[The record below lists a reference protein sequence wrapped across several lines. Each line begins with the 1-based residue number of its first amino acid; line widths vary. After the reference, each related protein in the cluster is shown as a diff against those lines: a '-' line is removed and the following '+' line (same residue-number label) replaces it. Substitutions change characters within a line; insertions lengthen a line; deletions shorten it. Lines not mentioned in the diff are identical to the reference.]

1 MKLEAAKMTI
11 KSFKIGFKQR
21 GYSYMKLT
29 LLHHTPEGMNRYPL
43 SGWRIRGLMFI
54 ALIVLPLL
62 ACYATY
68 QYVSSQSVEIS
79 YTQAALQSMREQLD
93 ATEIALEETRKNA
106 QMQLDEITRKAGI
119 MQSDVMRINAV
130 GKRLLAIAGIET
142 TEFDFDST
150 PALGGPENPDN
161 IESVR
166 PISKDNLDQYMQK
179 MSSTLE
185 IKRQQIAILE
195 SVLLN
200 REIDI
205 ASYISGRPV
214 KKGWN
219 SSQYGKRIDPFS
231 GNPAWHE
238 GMDFAGKE
246 DDEIITTAAGVVS
259 FVGEKWGYGLTVEV
273 NHGNGI
279 KTRYGH
285 NKQIV
290 VKPGQVLS
298 KGQTIS
304 KMGSSGRST
313 GPHVHYE
320 VLLNNKPVD
329 PKKYV
334 LRRGKK
340 S

>member
-1 MKLEAAKMTI
+1 
-11 KSFKIGFKQR
+11 
-21 GYSYMKLT
+21 MKLT
-29 LLHHTPEGMNRYPL
+29 LLHHTSEGMNRYPI
-43 SGWRIRGLMFI
+43 SGWRMRGLMF
-54 ALIVLPLL
+54 VLLL
-62 ACYATY
+62 GLPTLASYFTY
-68 QYVSSQSVEIS
+68 QYVSSQSVELS
-79 YTQAALQSMREQLD
+79 YTEAAIQSMRDEL
-93 ATEIALEETRKNA
+93 ANVERALLQTQKNS
-106 QMQLDEITRKAGI
+106 QMQLDEITKKAGI
-119 MQSDVMRINAV
+119 MQSEVLRINAV
-130 GKRLLAIAGIET
+130 GKRLLAIAGIDT
-142 TEFDFDST
+142 DEFDFDAA
-150 PALGGPENPDN
+150 PAMGGPENK
-161 IESVR
+161 ITTKS
-166 PISKDNLDQYMQK
+166 ISKDNLDGYMQQ
-179 MSSTLE
+179 MSATLE
-185 IKRQQIAILE
+185 TKRQQIAILE

-238 GMDFAGKE
+238 GMDFAGK
-246 DDEIITTAAGVVS
+246 DGDEVITTAAGVVS

-285 NKQIV
+285 NKKV
-290 VKPGQVLS
+290 LVKAGQVLS

-304 KMGSSGRST
+304 TMGSSGRST

-320 VLLNNKPVD
+320 VLKNNKPVD

-334 LRRGKK
+334 IRQGKK